1 MMEHEIEPIRGLPG
15 RLPEGEA
22 ILWQGAPEWHSLARR
37 AFSTRL
43 VAVYFALLAL
53 WALTGSG
60 HARVVGLEMTVGLGV
75 VAVGLLHL
83 LAWASA
89 RSTVYT
95 LTNRRVVLRVG
106 IAVPKCINLPLVLIE
121 SVDLASHGDGT
132 GDVALSLSGAAKLGI
147 VALWPH
153 ARPWMILRP
162 QPMLRGIADAEGVA
176 ALVARGCLAVN
187 PEGRMSALPATPGQ
201 SAGGSFGEVAQ
212 A

>member
-22 ILWQGAPEWHSLARR
+22 IVWQGAPEWHSLARR
-37 AFSTRL
+37 AFGTRI
-43 VAVYFALLAL
+43 VAAYFALLAL
-53 WALTGSG
+53 WALAGSG
-60 HARVVGLEMTVGLGV
+60 PGRWVGLEIKVGLGL

-121 SVDLASHGDGT
+121 SVDLATHGDGT
-132 GDVALSLSGAAKLGI
+132 GDVALTLSGSAKLGI

-162 QPMLRGIADAEGVA
+162 QPMLRGIADAQGVA
-176 ALVARGCLAVN
+176 ALVARGCLAAN
-187 PEGRMSALPATPGQ
+187 PEGRMSAVPAAAGN
-201 SAGGSFGEVAQ
+201 SAGGSFGEVAK